1 MRFQKFFEFNQKDL
15 DPIKSF
21 YIKDEL
27 NPKIWS
33 DFKLE
38 QDVRENLLTIAR
50 DFFETLDTEC
60 EVKDIALCGSLC
72 NYNWS
77 EKYSDYDLH
86 IIIDYRDIDENLE
99 LVEKFCDYAK
109 KQWNSNHDIKI
120 KGYEVEV
127 AIQDE
132 KDLKTAISTGRMGG
146 VFSLMKN
153 KWTKKPEKVEFIPD
167 EKTLERKATVL
178 MDTIDELEE
187 EVDEDKYT
195 KFKEKID
202 RLWKKIKK
210 YRQSGLEEEGEYS
223 TGNLLF
229 KLLRRNGYISKVM
242 DLKKKSYDQQFEAK
256 YFKFYVN
263 DKLSEEE
270 VKRHFEFD
278 TTDVQNILTSVT
290 DVSDS
295 FDISVNFRTD
305 RGFVDKIDKYNSLSC
320 EISFFLNESHT
331 AEVSR
336 HDSRII
342 DCSEHIK
349 IIDENLD
356 LSYFEQLGYIIK
368 ILKRWKVLN
377 NTNHHPNVGRIGNSF
392 YTIFI
397 TTEQKENPYRK

>member
-33 DFKLE
+33 DFKLD

-256 YFKFYVN
+256 YFKFYVHFLRIL
-263 DKLSEEE
+263 LS
-270 VKRHFEFD
+270 VCFH
-278 TTDVQNILTSVT
+278 L
-290 DVSDS
+290 
-295 FDISVNFRTD
+295 
-305 RGFVDKIDKYNSLSC
+305 
-320 EISFFLNESHT
+320 
-331 AEVSR
+331 
-336 HDSRII
+336 
-342 DCSEHIK
+342 
-349 IIDENLD
+349 NLD
-356 LSYFEQLGYIIK
+356 LFFYVCTPIRMRPLLVRPELIMFTIVTHTSTYMS
-368 ILKRWKVLN
+368 
-377 NTNHHPNVGRIGNSF
+377 VGTLSCLSGHKSKKWCLEPRASGQSSL
-392 YTIFI
+392 
-397 TTEQKENPYRK
+397 

>member
-15 DPIKSF
+15 EPIKSF

-27 NPKIWS
+27 NSKLWS
-33 DFKLE
+33 DFKLD
-38 QDVRENLLTIAR
+38 QDVRENLLKIAR

-86 IIIDYRDIDENLE
+86 IIIDFRDIDENVE

-109 KQWNSNHDIKI
+109 KQWNSNHDITL

-132 KDLKTAISTGRMGG
+132 KDLKTAISSGRMGG

-187 EVDEDKYT
+187 EVDEDKYP

-242 DLKKKSYDQQFEAK
+242 DLKKKSYDMQFES
-256 YFKFYVN
+256 KFFSFFVN
-263 DKLSEEE
+263 DQIPEHLQKKYYGLDREDI
-270 VKRHFEFD
+270 KD
-278 TTDVQNILTSVT
+278 ILTTVT
-290 DVSDS
+290 DELDMVDVS
-295 FDISVNFRTD
+295 INFATD
-305 RGFVDKIDKYNSLSC
+305 RGFMRQNQLEYLDKSNSLKIQIHFWLTEEYTSKHSMNIDTTEIIEKIDEHLDLGLFKNLGYTYRIDKRTIVDKKFIVNLPGGQIGPTVYSIFLSIDFKK
-320 EISFFLNESHT
+320 LN
-331 AEVSR
+331 
-336 HDSRII
+336 
-342 DCSEHIK
+342 
-349 IIDENLD
+349 
-356 LSYFEQLGYIIK
+356 
-368 ILKRWKVLN
+368 
-377 NTNHHPNVGRIGNSF
+377 
-392 YTIFI
+392 
-397 TTEQKENPYRK
+397 

>member
-109 KQWNSNHDIKI
+109 KQWNVNHDIKI

-132 KDLKTAISTGRMGG
+132 KDLKQGISSGRMGG

-153 KWTKKPEKVEFIPD
+153 KWIKKPKRVEFVPD
-167 EKTLERKATVL
+167 EETLIKKATPL
-178 MDTIDELEE
+178 MDIIDDIEN
-187 EVDEDKYT
+187 EVDEDKYS

-202 RLWKKIKK
+202 RIWKKIKN
-210 YRQSGLEEEGEYS
+210 YRQSGLEEGGEYS

-229 KLLRRNGYISKVM
+229 KLLRRNGYIEKLY
-242 DLKKKSYDQQFEAK
+242 DLPTEIIDK
-256 YFKFYVN
+256 
-263 DKLSEEE
+263 KLSM
-270 VKRHFEFD
+270 K
-278 TTDVQNILTSVT
+278 Q
-290 DVSDS
+290 
-295 FDISVNFRTD
+295 
-305 RGFVDKIDKYNSLSC
+305 
-320 EISFFLNESHT
+320 
-331 AEVSR
+331 
-336 HDSRII
+336 
-342 DCSEHIK
+342 
-349 IIDENLD
+349 
-356 LSYFEQLGYIIK
+356 
-368 ILKRWKVLN
+368 
-377 NTNHHPNVGRIGNSF
+377 
-392 YTIFI
+392 
-397 TTEQKENPYRK
+397 

>member
-27 NPKIWS
+27 NSKIWS
-33 DFKLE
+33 DFKLD

-256 YFKFYVN
+256 YFKFYVH

-290 DVSDS
+290 DVCDS

-305 RGFVDKIDKYNSLSC
+305 RGFVDKIDDYDSLSC

-331 AEVSR
+331 PEVSR
-336 HDSRII
+336 YDSRMI
-342 DCSEHIK
+342 DCSEYIK

-368 ILKRWKVLN
+368 ILKREQVLN
-377 NTNHHPNVGRIGNSF
+377 YTNHHPNVGRIGNSF

>member
-15 DPIKSF
+15 EPIKSF

-27 NPKIWS
+27 NPKLW
-33 DFKLE
+33 DNFELD

-86 IIIDYRDIDENLE
+86 IIIDFRDIDENVE

-109 KQWNSNHDIKI
+109 KQWNSNHDITL

-132 KDLKTAISTGRMGG
+132 KDLKTAISSGRMGG

-187 EVDEDKYT
+187 EVDEDKYP

-210 YRQSGLEEEGEYS
+210 YRGEYS

-242 DLKKKSYDQQFEAK
+242 DLKKKSYDMQFESINEWYDDTLLK
-256 YFKFYVN
+256 FFYELDELSKKCDEESDEGWSTYLNYEYQEDNQKIIIEFGSSGYEEGSSEDWIIDFSDLEEIVVKWENSHSGPYGDGQNKGEMKFY
-263 DKLSEEE
+263 
-270 VKRHFEFD
+270 
-278 TTDVQNILTSVT
+278 
-290 DVSDS
+290 S
-295 FDISVNFRTD
+295 F
-305 RGFVDKIDKYNSLSC
+305 KELLK
-320 EISFFLNESHT
+320 EI
-331 AEVSR
+331 
-336 HDSRII
+336 
-342 DCSEHIK
+342 
-349 IIDENLD
+349 
-356 LSYFEQLGYIIK
+356 
-368 ILKRWKVLN
+368 
-377 NTNHHPNVGRIGNSF
+377 
-392 YTIFI
+392 
-397 TTEQKENPYRK
+397 KENF

>member
-15 DPIKSF
+15 EPIKSF

-27 NPKIWS
+27 NSKLWS
-33 DFKLE
+33 DFKLD
-38 QDVRENLLTIAR
+38 QDVRENLLKIAR

-86 IIIDYRDIDENLE
+86 IIIDFRDIDENVE

-109 KQWNSNHDIKI
+109 KQWNSNHDITL

-132 KDLKTAISTGRMGG
+132 KDLKTAISSGRMGG

-153 KWTKKPEKVEFIPD
+153 KWAKKPEKVEFIPD

-187 EVDEDKYT
+187 EVDEDKYP

-242 DLKKKSYDQQFEAK
+242 DLKKKSYDMQFES
-256 YFKFYVN
+256 KFFSFFVN
-263 DKLSEEE
+263 DQIPEHLQKKYYGLDREDI
-270 VKRHFEFD
+270 KD
-278 TTDVQNILTSVT
+278 ILTTVT
-290 DVSDS
+290 DELDMVDVS
-295 FDISVNFRTD
+295 INFATD
-305 RGFVDKIDKYNSLSC
+305 RGFMRQNQLEYLDKSNSLKIQIHFWLTEEYTRGQIMNIDTSEIIEKIDEYLDLGLFENLGYTYRIDKRTIVDKKFIVNLPGGQIGPTVYSIFLSIDFKK
-320 EISFFLNESHT
+320 LN
-331 AEVSR
+331 
-336 HDSRII
+336 
-342 DCSEHIK
+342 
-349 IIDENLD
+349 
-356 LSYFEQLGYIIK
+356 
-368 ILKRWKVLN
+368 
-377 NTNHHPNVGRIGNSF
+377 
-392 YTIFI
+392 
-397 TTEQKENPYRK
+397 